1 MTTTI
6 QGVQARLGRNPEDP
20 RKYQVTVLMYSQV
33 RPGLKSSTDI
43 DPGQCAS
50 QQHLLQMI
58 GTAGAACA
66 EYLGEKYGDNIDP
79 VVASRDAVRAFGEEC
94 RLLAAM
100 SKDAPEKVKRLEAQA
115 VRLKAEE
122 RELLSKFRWSLD
134 HGERLT
140 PLEVEWLNRRI
151 GELHQS
157 QL

>member
-1 MTTTI
+1 MSTTI
-6 QGVQARLGRNPEDP
+6 NGITVRLGRDSENLA
-20 RKYQVTVLMYSQV
+20 RYVVTVQATS
-33 RPGLKSSTDI
+33 RRKPGLKASHDI
-43 DPGQCAS
+43 DPGAS
-50 QQHLLQMI
+50 NGQQHLLQLI
-58 GTAGAACA
+58 GAAGAACA
-66 EYLGEKYGDNIDP
+66 EYLGEKHGDNIDP
-79 VVASRDAVRAFGEEC
+79 VTASRDAIRAFGEEC